1 MQTMATATPLD
12 IAVPSETRT
21 DKKTH
26 LFFLF
31 FFFFFPRRFTE
42 KHLGFSHAAFVFGY
56 ESLVHRGREP
66 GGGVPP
72 GALVSFVQKGL
83 QYLELEANVAEDP
96 GGGGGGPAVRGDFAA
111 LTASD
116 LITKDVEE
124 LKRAVAERRE
134 RGGGAGG
141 GAGPATTGNGSAG
154 GLDGPLLS
162 DAAATR
168 LEGHSSE
175 VFTVAWSPD
184 GRALAT
190 GSGDGT
196 ARLWNV
202 GSGGT
207 GPTAA
212 AAAGGNEGSAAPA
225 VLSASSILRH
235 TAGGATAAAAAAA
248 APAPTPGDKTR
259 DVTTLDWSPDGTLLA
274 TGSYDGVARLWS
286 AADGALVRSLAGHS
300 GPIFSLKWAK
310 TPSSGSNSPRLLL
323 SGSVDKRAIVWNA
336 DSGEV
341 KQEFECHTG
350 EEEEEE
356 EEFFF
361 FYFHFSTF
369 FFSHSPR
376 FFLTLL
382 FSSTSPQKTA
392 PTLDVDW
399 RDATTFASSS
409 TDGTVRVCRLR
420 ESEGEGEAAAA
431 ADASKKSDVTTL
443 SGHSDEVNAIKWS
456 PTGKLLASASDDGT
470 ARLWDADDGT
480 CVRTLTGHS
489 KEVYSVRWAPK
500 LGGSGGSGG
509 EEPMATDCGG
519 GGGGGGGN
527 DTGSIT
533 ERSSLLATASFDHT
547 VKLWDAETGT
557 SLKTL
562 ARHGAP
568 VYSAAFSPDGML
580 LATGS
585 FDRRV
590 HIWNVSD
597 GELVK
602 TFRGKGGVFEV
613 AWSPDESSGRLAAC
627 FSDRSVAV
635 LDLKK

>member
-1 MQTMATATPLD
+1 M
-12 IAVPSETRT
+12 
-21 DKKTH
+21 
-26 LFFLF
+26 
-31 FFFFFPRRFTE
+31 
-42 KHLGFSHAAFVFGY
+42 
-56 ESLVHRGREP
+56 
-66 GGGVPP
+66 
-72 GALVSFVQKGL
+72 
-83 QYLELEANVAEDP
+83 ELEANVAEDP
-96 GGGGGGPAVRGDFAA
+96 SGNGPAVRGDFAA

-141 GAGPATTGNGSAG
+141 GAGPATAGGGGSSGG
-154 GLDGPLLS
+154 GLDGPAVP
-162 DAAATR
+162 DAAVTR

-175 VFTVAWSPD
+175 VFTVAWSPS
-184 GRALAT
+184 GSALAT

-196 ARLWNV
+196 ARLWSV
-202 GSGGT
+202 GSGG
-207 GPTAA
+207 GGGGAGAA
-212 AAAGGNEGSAAPA
+212 AAAGDGGGGSSAAPA
-225 VLSASSILRH
+225 VLSASFILRH
-235 TAGGATAAAAAAA
+235 TAQGTASTAAAPDAA
-248 APAPTPGDKTR
+248 PGDKSC

-286 AADGALVRSLAGHS
+286 AADGSLVRSLARHS

-310 TPSSGSNSPRLLL
+310 SNSSGGSSAPRLLL

-350 EEEEEE
+350 KEDG
-356 EEFFF
+356 
-361 FYFHFSTF
+361 TF
-369 FFSHSPR
+369 FGTFFPSILFRPLLAFSQIY
-376 FFLTLL
+376 
-382 FSSTSPQKTA
+382 SSKNKKKTA

-420 ESEGEGEAAAA
+420 SDSEGGGEGGSEAAAA
-431 ADASKKSDVTTL
+431 AAAAAAAEKNDVTTL

-456 PTGKLLASASDDGT
+456 PSGRLLASASDDGT
-470 ARLWDADDGT
+470 ARLWDADAGT
-480 CVRTLTGHS
+480 CVRTLSGHS
-489 KEVYSVRWAPK
+489 KEVYSVRWAPRAS
-500 LGGSGGSGG
+500 GGSGGG
-509 EEPMATDCGG
+509 EEPMAMD
-519 GGGGGGGN
+519 GN
-527 DTGSIT
+527 NTNAI

-547 VKLWDAETGT
+547 VKLWDSETGT
-557 SLKTL
+557 CLRTL
-562 ARHGAP
+562 ASHGAP
-568 VYSAAFSPDGML
+568 VYSAAFSPDGKF

-590 HIWNVSD
+590 HVWNVAD

-602 TFRGKGGVFEV
+602 TYRGKGGVFEV
-613 AWSPDESSGRLAAC
+613 AWSPDGNSGRLAAC